1 MFYYGRRAH
10 MKSFKT
16 IILAAGEGTRMKSKK
31 PKVLHELF
39 HVPMICHVIK
49 AAQACDTEAL
59 CVVVGHKAEEVKNA
73 IAEESISFVL
83 QTQQLG
89 TGHAVMQAMDFIE
102 EDKNILI
109 LYGDTPLITKES
121 LLDLLAFHEKE
132 NNSVSIVSAILE
144 NPEGYG
150 HIIRD
155 KNGNFLKNIEHKDA
169 SEQEKKVKEINT
181 GIYCFKG
188 SALKTALSKLTNH
201 NTQGEYYL
209 PDTLEIIL
217 QSGGTVNA
225 LVTTDASAFFG
236 INSRVQLAEATAILQ
251 KRINQKHMENGVTIV
266 SPETTWIDMEV
277 SIGQDTILLPNTIL
291 EGNTSIGED
300 CTIGPNAKLTNMTI
314 GNGVQLQ
321 SSTALH
327 SSIGNHAI
335 IGPFAYIRPDCH
347 IADNVKVGDFVE
359 VKNSTIGKGTKIPH
373 LTYVGDTDAGEKI
386 NFGCGSITVN
396 YDGNKKHRTTVE
408 DNVFV
413 GCNANLVAPVTIQK
427 GSYIAAGSTITRDVP
442 ENVLA
447 VARARQQTIEGWV
460 KKH

>member
-1 MFYYGRRAH
+1 
-10 MKSFKT
+10 
-16 IILAAGEGTRMKSKK
+16 
-31 PKVLHELF
+31 
-39 HVPMICHVIK
+39 
-49 AAQACDTEAL
+49 
-59 CVVVGHKAEEVKNA
+59 
-73 IAEESISFVL
+73 
-83 QTQQLG
+83 
-89 TGHAVMQAMDFIE
+89 
-102 EDKNILI
+102 
-109 LYGDTPLITKES
+109 
-121 LLDLLAFHEKE
+121 
-132 NNSVSIVSAILE
+132 
-144 NPEGYG
+144 
-150 HIIRD
+150 
-155 KNGNFLKNIEHKDA
+155 
-169 SEQEKKVKEINT
+169 
-181 GIYCFKG
+181 
-188 SALKTALSKLTNH
+188 
-201 NTQGEYYL
+201 
-209 PDTLEIIL
+209 
-217 QSGGTVNA
+217 
-225 LVTTDASAFFG
+225 
-236 INSRVQLAEATAILQ
+236 
-251 KRINQKHMENGVTIV
+251 MENGVTIV

-327 SSIGNHAI
+327 SSIGNHVI